1 MRLRNTV
8 FAGRITRLSLFGDDL
23 ALTRNAALK
32 LRSHF
37 LAASLFEGIG
47 ATRGKRCAHDQEQD
61 RQGPHPLIL
70 GTKLSK
76 ANRQD

>member
-1 MRLRNTV
+1 MSLRYGV
-8 FAGRITRLSLFGDDL
+8 FAGRITRLSLFGYDL
-23 ALTRNAALK
+23 ALAGDATLQ
-32 LRSHF
+32 LRLDF
-37 LAASLFEGIG
+37 LTAPLLQRIG
-47 ATRGKRCAHDQEQD
+47 ATGGKRCAHDQEQD